1 MFSFADYIDLP
12 LIWGAIIATAVLLYV
27 LLDGFDLGV
36 GILFPFAPSDKCRDR
51 MMNSIAPFWDGNET
65 WLVLGGGG
73 LFAAFPLAYSI
84 VMPALYVPV
93 ILMLICLIFRGV
105 AFEFRFKADTSRKIW
120 DYAFH
125 FGSLGAAFL
134 QGMIL
139 GGIVQGIEIE
149 GRAFA
154 GGAFDWLTGFSVM
167 TGFGVVAGYTLLGA
181 TWTYMKADG
190 ELQIWARQSAR
201 YVFIYVVG
209 FMAIVS
215 LWVPFLDN
223 DIDQRWFGGN
233 NLYYLLPIP
242 VVTGVLF
249 FFLWRGLSWKH
260 DASKRD
266 GLPFL
271 LTLGLFLMGYIG
283 LAVSLWPTIVPYD
296 VTLWQAA
303 AAPESLSLMLVGVVI
318 MLPVILAYTGW
329 CYYVFRGKSDHKH
342 GY

>member
-1 MFSFADYIDLP
+1 MFSFEAYIDLP
-12 LIWGAIIATAVLLYV
+12 LIWGGIIATAVLLYV

-36 GILFPFAPSDKCRDR
+36 GILFPFAPGNKAKDR

-73 LFAAFPLAYSI
+73 LFAAFPMAYGI

-105 AFEFRFKADTSRKIW
+105 AFEFRFKADTSRQVW

-139 GGIVQGIEIE
+139 GGIVQGITVED
-149 GRAFA
+149 RAFA
-154 GGAFDWLTGFSVM
+154 GGPFDWLSGFSVM
-167 TGFGVVAGYTLLGA
+167 TGFGVVAGYALLGA
-181 TWTYMKADG
+181 CWVYMKG
-190 ELQIWARQSAR
+190 EHELQDWARKCAK
-201 YVFIYVVG
+201 YVFIYVLG
-209 FMAIVS
+209 FMALVS

-223 DIDQRWFGGN
+223 DIDQRWFAGN
-233 NLYYLLPIP
+233 NLYYLAPIP
-242 VVTGVLF
+242 LLTGVLF
-249 FFLWRGLSWKH
+249 IALWKALSNKTCKKHHMPFFLTM
-260 DASKRD
+260 A
-266 GLPFL
+266 
-271 LTLGLFLMGYIG
+271 LFVMGYAG

-303 AAPESLSLMLVGVVI
+303 AAPESLSLMLIGVAI
-318 MLPVILAYTGW
+318 MLPVILGYTAW
-329 CYYVFRGKSDHKH
+329 CYYIFRGKTDDTNH
-342 GY
+342 YE

>member
-12 LIWGAIIATAVLLYV
+12 LVWGGLIATAVLLYV

-36 GILFPFAPSDKCRDR
+36 GILFPFAPGDQCRNR

-105 AFEFRFKADTSRKIW
+105 AFEFRFKADTSRTLW
-120 DYAFH
+120 DFAFH

-139 GGIVQGIEIE
+139 GGMVQGITVE
-149 GRAFA
+149 GRAFS

-167 TGFGVVAGYTLLGA
+167 TGIGVTFGYMLLGA
-181 TWTYMKADG
+181 TWIFMKSDG
-190 ELQIWARQSAR
+190 ELQHWARKTAK
-201 YVFIYVVG
+201 YVFLYVLA
-209 FMAIVS
+209 FMGVVS

-223 DIDQRWFGGN
+223 NIGERWFGGD

-242 VVTGVLF
+242 VVTGMLF
-249 FFLWRGLSWKH
+249 VCLWKSLNKNNIGGKQ
-260 DASKRD
+260 DYK
-266 GLPFL
+266 PFL
-271 LTLGLFLMGYIG
+271 ISLGLFLMGYIG
-283 LAVSLWPTIVPYD
+283 LAISLWPAIVPYD

-303 AAPESLSLMLVGVVI
+303 AAPESLSLLLVGTTI
-318 MLPVILAYTGW
+318 MLPIILGYTAW
-329 CYYVFRGKSDHKH
+329 CYWIFRGKTDETHT
-342 GY
+342 Y